1 MEGKNQV
8 IGFVSLRTG
17 VHLLR
22 GKHFQRSPFRVLLF
36 LAVADAD
43 ALHTLGIPL
52 GTGQIVHQFQHV
64 AL

>member
-1 MEGKNQV
+1 M
-8 IGFVSLRTG
+8 IGFVTLRAG

-36 LAVADAD
+36 VAVADAD
-43 ALHTLGIPL
+43 ALHTLGVPL
-52 GTGQIVHQFQHV
+52 GTGQVAHQFQHV